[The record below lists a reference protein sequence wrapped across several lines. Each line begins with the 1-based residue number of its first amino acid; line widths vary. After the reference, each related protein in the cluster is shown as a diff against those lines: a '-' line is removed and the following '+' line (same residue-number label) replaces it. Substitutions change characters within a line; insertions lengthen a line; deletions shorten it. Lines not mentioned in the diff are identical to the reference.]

1 MSDREDDDRSGGGT
15 TSPVLPADTAAERRK
30 RLDQE
35 RAAGQPPPAP
45 RKPVNRRLEGELDP
59 EGVAHDD
66 EAPKTKKKTA
76 QQAPSPDPVPLKKVK
91 ISPLEL
97 QDSMHMCASTSRFLK
112 YDNAHIEES
121 RRDIAREMR
130 TNARLAA
137 GFAEGPGT
145 VEFKIA
151 NSTEPS
157 TSPTVE
163 FKSLD
168 TTRSEAAP
176 TVDSDRAASS
186 ASSSLTMNSSSLAR
200 PPTETTAPSASL
212 DSRLTQNGPS
222 ISPRNEN
229 ESSLVPS
236 NMGSSSA
243 VSVDEVSGSSF
254 VQAII
259 HKLDA

>member
-151 NSTEPS
+151 QVYYFAACVQDNLIHQQELNRTQYKPDGG
-157 TSPTVE
+157 VQ
-163 FKSLD
+163 KSGYHSI
-168 TTRSEAAP
+168 R
-176 TVDSDRAASS
+176 SS
-186 ASSSLTMNSSSLAR
+186 ANSGFRQSSELGEFLIDNELLIPRKTADGDYCAISFPGFKTHAEWAQHLAEKR
-200 PPTETTAPSASL
+200 E
-212 DSRLTQNGPS
+212 REQ
-222 ISPRNEN
+222 PR
-229 ESSLVPS
+229 SKQY
-236 NMGSSSA
+236 G
-243 VSVDEVSGSSF
+243 
-254 VQAII
+254 QQQRR
-259 HKLDA
+259 